1 MSNILIEI
9 VIILLLVLGNGVFAM
24 SEIAMISAR
33 RSRLEERAKQ
43 GKAGAKAALELSQD
57 MNRFLS
63 TIQVGITLVG
73 IFAGAYGGATL
84 AQEIGDALQGISFLA
99 PYAYSFSLAIVVLA
113 TTFITLVIGELVPK
127 RIALNGPE
135 AIAIRFARPLRFL
148 SKIVTPLVVLLSKST
163 DAVISILPIGPA
175 QEPVVTEDEIRIM
188 MERGTKAGILD
199 KVEQDIVDR
208 ALRLDD
214 FKVDA
219 IMTPGTQIKWL
230 DLEDNSATTLQKA
243 IQGGRTRY
251 PVCRKHLDDVVGV
264 VRVRDLFAQALS
276 VEVAEEIDLESILF
290 QPVFVVESI
299 PALRVLELF
308 RTLHTHIAIIL
319 DEFGAV
325 EGLVTMHDF
334 LEEIVGQAPA
344 YKEEHEPYAIQR
356 EDGSWLLDGLMP
368 ISDFVKTFAIPE
380 LPQGEEGDYYTLAGF
395 VVTRIGKIPV
405 SSDRFRWGGYQFE
418 VMDMDGKRVD
428 KVLFIPPTAQTE
440 DSHAE

>member
-1 MSNILIEI
+1 MNVIFEI
-9 VIILLLVLGNGVFAM
+9 TIILLLVLGNGIFAM

-33 RSRLEERAKQ
+33 RSRLEERAKE
-43 GKAGAKAALELSQD
+43 GKAGAKAALEMSRD

-63 TIQVGITLVG
+63 TIQIGITLVG

-84 AQEIGDALQGISFLA
+84 AGKIGNALAQISFLR
-99 PYAYSFSLAIVVLA
+99 PYAYSIGIVTVVLA
-113 TTFITLVIGELVPK
+113 TTYITLVLGELVPK
-127 RIALNGPE
+127 RIALNGPD
-135 AIAIRFARPLRFL
+135 AIAIRLARPMRFL
-148 SKIVTPLVVLLSKST
+148 SKVATPLVALLSKST
-163 DAVISILPIGPA
+163 DAIMSALPVGPA

-219 IMTPGTQIKWL
+219 IMTPGTRIKWL
-230 DLEDNSATTLQKA
+230 DLEDDSEKILQKA

-251 PVCRKHLDDVVGV
+251 PVCRKHLDNVVGV

-276 VEVAEEIDLESILF
+276 CNEADAINLESILF
-290 QPVFVVESI
+290 QPVFVVESM

-308 RTLHTHIAIIL
+308 RTHHTHIAIIL

-334 LEEIVGQAPA
+334 LEEIVGRAPA
-344 YKEEHEPYAIQR
+344 YKEEQEPVAIER
-356 EDGSWLLDGLMP
+356 DDGTWLIDGLMP
-368 ISDFVKTFAIPE
+368 IDDFVKKFEIPE
-380 LPQGEEGDYYTLAGF
+380 LPPEEKGDYYTLAGF
-395 VVTRIGKIPV
+395 VVTRIGKIPI
-405 SSDRFRWGGYQFE
+405 SSDRFKWGKYIFE
-418 VMDMDGKRVD
+418 IMDMDGKRVD
-428 KVLFIPPTAQTE
+428 KVLLIPPEA
-440 DSHAE
+440 DPAD